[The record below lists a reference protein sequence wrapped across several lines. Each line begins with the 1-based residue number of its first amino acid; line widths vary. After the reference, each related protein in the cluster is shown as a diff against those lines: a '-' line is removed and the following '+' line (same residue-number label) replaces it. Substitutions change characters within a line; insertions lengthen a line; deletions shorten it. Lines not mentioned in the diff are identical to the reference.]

1 MIVELRLW
9 HRCTRNTP
17 GPIRLGHISTSPVTT
32 LRSVSPMSCA
42 LTLID
47 YNTRSRSR
55 SKYRNPKSSLHR
67 GILSYPARFAVLLR
81 RMNMEPRSWVADL
94 VEKLEDIQ
102 VGEES
107 RERGGYDDEDGYD
120 DEEWSNARPTGL
132 RNLRKELR
140 SISTPRHDGRG
151 RSSRCSPSY
160 AETSYPQELSRSPP
174 PRSHKDRS
182 GHWYE
187 PTDRSP
193 SPCRPRHR
201 QQTPGPSSP
210 RRDSSGLN
218 DRDIS
223 PEHGA
228 LPEHSLRREK
238 GRSVTKPGLSR
249 QFSGPGL
256 EPITPAPSSRYLDA
270 SYTQS
275 SRSRG
280 TPVTNYHQDLRPEL
294 PSTPSSRSRGP
305 NTERRESKAAQP
317 VGRSFTNNSTESSRL
332 RRTTSQPRRRT
343 STELMMKHDPW
354 INSDSGEVYRPYFMS
369 KDQAESSELQSC
381 FRGRQAR
388 PGSKGLKVEL
398 IESQKDYTVI
408 DPRLPRKKPKRTELS
423 TPRLGREDQFTD
435 LAHEF
440 WEEDVIR
447 ARGEAGYAR
456 SRAEFLH
463 NYAHRNWAERLIL
476 KIL

>member
-1 MIVELRLW
+1 V
-9 HRCTRNTP
+9 
-17 GPIRLGHISTSPVTT
+17 G
-32 LRSVSPMSCA
+32 
-42 LTLID
+42 
-47 YNTRSRSR
+47 
-55 SKYRNPKSSLHR
+55 
-67 GILSYPARFAVLLR
+67 
-81 RMNMEPRSWVADL
+81 
-94 VEKLEDIQ
+94 KLEDIQ

-107 RERGGYDDEDGYD
+107 RQREGYDDEDGYDDADGYD

-132 RNLRKELR
+132 RSLRKQR
-140 SISTPRHDGRG
+140 RYISTPPHDGRG
-151 RSSRCSPSY
+151 RSSRYSPSY
-160 AETSYPQELSRSPP
+160 AESSHPQELSRSPP
-174 PRSHKDRS
+174 PRSHKDRF

-238 GRSVTKPGLSR
+238 GRSVAMSALSR
-249 QFSGPGL
+249 GRSRPGMA
-256 EPITPAPSSRYLDA
+256 PITHVPSSTYRDA

-280 TPVTNYHQDLRPEL
+280 TNPPVTTYHQVFRPEL

-305 NTERRESKAAQP
+305 NTERRESIAAQP
-317 VGRSFTNNSTESSRL
+317 VGRSFTNHSTESSRL
-332 RRTTSQPRRRT
+332 RRTPSQPRRRT
-343 STELMMKHDPW
+343 STELVMEDDPW
-354 INSDSGEVYRPYFMS
+354 INFDSGEVYQPYFLS
-369 KDQAESSELQSC
+369 RHQAESSGLQSC
-381 FRGRQAR
+381 FRGRRRRA
-388 PGSKGLKVEL
+388 GIKGRKVEI

-408 DPRLPRKKPKRTELS
+408 DPRLPRKKPKRTEQS
-423 TPRLGREDQFTD
+423 TPRLGHEEQFTD
-435 LAHEF
+435 LAYEF
-440 WEEDVIR
+440 WEEDVER

-463 NYAHRNWAERLIL
+463 DYTQRNWAERLLL